1 MLDPARVWSMCENS
15 GVVDEKTPFARIE
28 TAVEHLRAGRF
39 VVVVDDEDRENEG
52 DLVLAAQMVT
62 PETINFMAREGRGLI
77 CLALTEERCRALDL
91 PPMVEDNTSNFGT
104 AFTVSIEARGRT
116 TTGISAAD
124 RAATVRTAIDP
135 ATKPFDLLRPGH
147 MFPLRAQPGGVLKR
161 AGQTEA
167 SVDLARI
174 AGLDPSAVLCEIMN
188 EDGSMARVPDLARF
202 CEKHGLVMVTV
213 ADLISHRMKTERL
226 VQRIASPHLPTS
238 FGEFRLYAYRSDVSH
253 EEHVA
258 LVHGEIRE
266 DEPVLVRVHSQCL
279 TGDVFG
285 AARCDCGAQLAL
297 AMEKIVGA
305 GRGVFLYLLQE
316 GRGIGLVN
324 KLKAYEL
331 QDEGHDTVSANE
343 KLGFPPDIRNYGVG
357 CQILRDLGVRKIR
370 LMTNNP
376 SKYVAIGGYGL
387 EIVERVPLEVHP
399 TDRSRKYLETKKNK
413 MGHLLKMV

>member
-1 MLDPARVWSMCENS
+1 VSRATTDS
-15 GVVDEKTPFARIE
+15 PFSAIKA
-28 TAVEHLRAGRF
+28 AVEELRQGRF
-39 VVVVDDEDRENEG
+39 VIVVDDEDRENEG
-52 DLVLAAQMVT
+52 DLVMAAEKVT
-62 PETINFMAREGRGLI
+62 PEAINFMAREGRGLI
-77 CLALTEERCRALDL
+77 CLALTEERCDALQL
-91 PPMVEDNTSNFGT
+91 PMMVDQNTSNFGT
-104 AFTVSIEARGRT
+104 AFTVSIEARGRV

-124 RAATVRTAIDP
+124 RAATVKAAIDP
-135 ATKPFDLLRPGH
+135 ATRPQDLARPGH
-147 MFPLRAQPGGVLKR
+147 MFPLRATAGGVLKR

-188 EDGSMARVPDLARF
+188 EDGTMARVPDLTRFAR
-202 CEKHGLVMVTV
+202 KHGLLMVTV
-213 ADLISHRMKTERL
+213 ADLIRHRMKTERL
-226 VQRIASPHLPTS
+226 VQRIAAPSLPTR
-238 FGEFRLYAYRSDVSH
+238 FGDFRLLAYRSDVTH
-253 EEHVA
+253 EEHIA
-258 LVHGEIRE
+258 LVHGDIRE

-279 TGDVFG
+279 TGDIFG
-285 AARCDCGAQLAL
+285 SARCDCGEQLAL
-297 AMEKIVGA
+297 AMEKIVEA
-305 GRGVFLYLLQE
+305 GKGVFLYLLQE
-316 GRGIGLVN
+316 GRGIGLIN

-357 CQILRDLGVRKIR
+357 SQILRDIGVRKMR

-399 TDRSRKYLETKKNK
+399 TDRTRKYLEAKKNK

>member
-1 MLDPARVWSMCENS
+1 VTEPEP
-15 GVVDEKTPFARIE
+15 PFASIE
-28 TAVEHLRAGRF
+28 RAAEELKAGRF
-39 VVVVDDEDRENEG
+39 VVIVDDEDRENEG
-52 DLVLAAQMVT
+52 DLVLAAEKIT
-62 PETINFMAREGRGLI
+62 PEGINFMAREGRGLI
-77 CLALTEERCRALDL
+77 CLALTSERCDALEL
-91 PPMVEDNTSNFGT
+91 PPMVEQNTSNFGT

-135 ATKPFDLLRPGH
+135 TTTPADLLRPGH

-167 SVDLARI
+167 SVDLAKI
-174 AGLDPSAVLCEIMN
+174 AGLNPSAVLCEIMN
-188 EDGSMARVPDLARF
+188 EDGSMARVPDLTRF
-202 CEKHGLVMVTV
+202 CSKHGLLMVTV
-213 ADLISHRMKTERL
+213 ADLIRHRMRNERL
-226 VQRIASPHLPTS
+226 VQQIAAPHLPTR
-238 FGEFRLYAYRSDVSH
+238 FGEFRLHAYRSDVNN
-253 EEHVA
+253 EEAVA

-266 DEPVLVRVHSQCL
+266 EEPVLVRVHSQCL

-285 AARCDCGAQLAL
+285 SSRCDCGEQLSL
-297 AMEKIVGA
+297 AMEKVVEA
-305 GRGVFLYLLQE
+305 SRGVILYLLQE
-316 GRGIGLVN
+316 GRGIGLMN

-331 QDEGHDTVSANE
+331 QDEGHDTVSANA
-343 KLGFPPDIRNYGVG
+343 KLGFPPDIRNYGLG
-357 CQILRDLGVRKIR
+357 SQILRDLGVRKMR

-387 EIVERVPLEVHP
+387 EIVERVPLEVGP

>member
-1 MLDPARVWSMCENS
+1 MS
-15 GVVDEKTPFARIE
+15 EKSPFSSIE
-28 TAVEHLRAGRF
+28 RAVEDLRAGRF

-52 DLVLAAQMVT
+52 DLVLAAEKVT
-62 PETINFMAREGRGLI
+62 PAAVNFMAREGRGLI
-77 CLALTEERCRALDL
+77 CLALTEERCDELEL
-91 PPMVEDNTSNFGT
+91 PLMVDENTSNFGT
-104 AFTVSIEARGRT
+104 AFTVSIEARGRV

-124 RAATVRTAIDP
+124 RAATVKVAIDP
-135 ATKPFDLLRPGH
+135 DTRPADLARPGH
-147 MFPLRAQPGGVLKR
+147 MFPLRAQTGGVLKR

-174 AGLDPSAVLCEIMN
+174 AGLDPSAVICEVMS
-188 EDGSMARVPDLARF
+188 EDGTMARVPELTQF
-202 CEKHGLVMVTV
+202 CEKHGLAMVTV
-213 ADLISHRMKTERL
+213 ADLIRHRMETERL
-226 VQRIASPHLPTS
+226 VQRVAAPDLPTR
-238 FGEFRLYAYRSDVSH
+238 FGEFRLHAYRSDVTH
-253 EEHVA
+253 EEHIA

-285 AARCDCGAQLAL
+285 SSRCDCGAQLAL
-297 AMEKIVGA
+297 AMEKIVEA

-357 CQILRDLGVRKIR
+357 SQILRDLGVRKMR

-376 SKYVAIGGYGL
+376 SKYVAIGGFGL
-387 EIVERVPLEVHP
+387 EIVERVSLEVGP
-399 TDRSRKYLETKKNK
+399 TDGSRKYLEAKKNK

>member
-1 MLDPARVWSMCENS
+1 MGRMSETK
-15 GVVDEKTPFARIE
+15 GPFVGIDR
-28 TAVEHLRAGRF
+28 AVEEMKSGRF
-39 VVVVDDEDRENEG
+39 VVIVDDEDRENEG
-52 DLVLAAQMVT
+52 DLVLAAEKVT
-62 PETINFMAREGRGLI
+62 PGAINFMAREGRGLI
-77 CLALTEERCRALDL
+77 CLALTEERCRQLEL
-91 PPMVEDNTSNFGT
+91 PPMVEENTSNFGT

-124 RAATVRTAIDP
+124 RAATVLTAIDP
-135 ATKPFDLLRPGH
+135 ATKPSDLLRPGH

-174 AGLDPSAVLCEIMN
+174 AGLDPSAVLCEVMN
-188 EDGSMARVPDLARF
+188 EDGTMARVPDLTRF
-202 CEKHGLVMVTV
+202 CAKHGLAMVTV
-213 ADLISHRMKTERL
+213 ADLIGHRMKTERL
-226 VQRIASPHLPTS
+226 VQRIASPHLPTR
-238 FGEFRLYAYRSDVSH
+238 FGDFRVFAYRSNVTN
-253 EEHVA
+253 EEHIA

-279 TGDVFG
+279 TGDIFG
-285 AARCDCGAQLAL
+285 SARCDCGEQLAL
-297 AMEKIVGA
+297 AMEKIVEA

-316 GRGIGLVN
+316 GRGIGLFN

-357 CQILRDLGVRKIR
+357 CQILRDLGVRKMR

-376 SKYVAIGGYGL
+376 SKYVAISGYGL
-387 EIVERVPLEVHP
+387 EIVERVALEIDP
-399 TDRSRKYLETKKNK
+399 TERSRKYLETKKNK